1 MKILGDVVPAG
12 LVGALFVLSALT
24 GAYAQDAADDRAAM
38 GASSVHAAE
47 ASVLVTDHEYPK

>member
-24 GAYAQDAADDRAAM
+24 GAFAQDAADDRAVVH
-38 GASSVHAAE
+38 GSSVYAAE
-47 ASVLVTDHEYPK
+47 ASVFLTDHEYPK

>member
-24 GAYAQDAADDRAAM
+24 GAYAQDAANERAA
-38 GASSVHAAE
+38 GPLQVPSFAVFAE
-47 ASVLVTDHEYPK
+47 HDMPR